1 MIHNT
6 ERRIK
11 MLENKTN
18 EIDAYRNSIDFCI
31 QDIDN
36 IRNLLKYKIDLI
48 GYHLLMWYILYNA
61 SQNFQLVHL

>member
-11 MLENKTN
+11 MLENKTT

-36 IRNLLKYKIDLI
+36 AAVLKDLSHIAQNIWQNEKRHKRNHEDR
-48 GYHLLMWYILYNA
+48 GG
-61 SQNFQLVHL
+61 

>member
-36 IRNLLKYKIDLI
+36 AAVLKDLSHIAQNIWQNEKRHKRNHEDR
-48 GYHLLMWYILYNA
+48 GG
-61 SQNFQLVHL
+61 